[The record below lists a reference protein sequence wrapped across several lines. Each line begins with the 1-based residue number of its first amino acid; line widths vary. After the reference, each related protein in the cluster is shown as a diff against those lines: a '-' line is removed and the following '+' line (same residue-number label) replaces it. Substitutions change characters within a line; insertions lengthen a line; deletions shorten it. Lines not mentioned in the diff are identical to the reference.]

1 MRRQQIYQP
10 IAAHGV
16 GNADLMVVAGV
27 ADVVIDRW
35 QLSDYIRAVTSEVRP
50 EPRKMR
56 PEPLEGRPDGLAQHA
71 NLPSGNTPMAPNDA
85 FFAYLD
91 SCEVRQELGVVVELG
106 RRPDGTMPGL
116 SEIRAEI
123 SRGFRDLP
131 AMRRGLVR
139 TTRPAW
145 RLYPEASFDRQ
156 VRDLVPQP
164 PISGQTPHERL
175 LAAVTAFLSEP
186 LPDDGPAWCAGL
198 IQDPETART
207 LVAIKLHH
215 SVADG
220 LAALPILDRVF
231 GGNTAAGF
239 ASSAPAIAKPR
250 QAMDWEPFATRLR
263 SWARMVS
270 GVASLAAHA
279 PARRQPLTRGPVS
292 QRRVLV
298 AWDAPRTD
306 FLSAARRLRV
316 RPHELAL
323 GLMAE
328 ALSRLLV
335 PAGLVDTDSPLRVMV
350 PTTVRGRG
358 DRLLGN
364 KTGAIA
370 VDLPLEPM
378 TFRCRLDKIIA
389 PTRRSA
395 RRGEPDAAY
404 AVMRAA
410 GRLPPRLH
418 AAVARRIYHR
428 RFFHAILTYLPG
440 PRQPHRLADAPVRAV
455 YPILPLA
462 PTVPLTAGLLT
473 FGPTACVG
481 VQLDASLNLGP
492 GHVRQA
498 LDNAWSAVA
507 RGEGPTSTTYSDA
520 PHEDPR

>member
-1 MRRQQIYQP
+1 
-10 IAAHGV
+10 
-16 GNADLMVVAGV
+16 
-27 ADVVIDRW
+27 
-35 QLSDYIRAVTSEVRP
+35 
-50 EPRKMR
+50 
-56 PEPLEGRPDGLAQHA
+56 
-71 NLPSGNTPMAPNDA
+71 MAPNDA

-91 SCEVRQELGVVVELG
+91 TREVRQELGVVIELG
-106 RRPDGTMPGL
+106 PGPDGTVPAL
-116 SEIRAEI
+116 SEMRAAI
-123 SRGFRDLP
+123 IRGFRDLP

-145 RLYPEASFDRQ
+145 RLYSEANFDRQ
-156 VRDLVPQP
+156 VRDLVPP
-164 PISGQTPHERL
+164 APIPGQAPQQRL
-175 LAAVTAFLSEP
+175 LSAVTAFWSEP
-186 LPDDGPAWCAGL
+186 LPEGGPSWCAGL
-198 IQDPETART
+198 VQDPEIGRS

-220 LAALPILDRVF
+220 LAALPILDPLF
-231 GGNTAAGF
+231 GGNTATGF

-250 QAMDWEPFATRLR
+250 QAKDREPFATRLR
-263 SWARMVS
+263 TWAGMIS
-270 GVASLAAHA
+270 GLASLATHA
-279 PARRQPLTRGPVS
+279 PARRQPLTDRPVS

-298 AWDAPRTD
+298 TWDAPRGD

-335 PAGLVDTDSPLRVMV
+335 PAGLVDTDVPLRVMV

-364 KTGAIA
+364 KTGAIG

-378 TFRCRLDKIIA
+378 TLRSRLDKITGA
-389 PTRRSA
+389 TRRSA
-395 RRGEPDAAY
+395 RRREPQAAY
-404 AVMRAA
+404 AMMRLA

-440 PRQPHRLADAPVRAV
+440 PRQPRWLADAPVRAV

-473 FGPTACVG
+473 FGAAACVG

-498 LDNAWSAVA
+498 LDGAWSAVT
-507 RGEGPTSTTYSDA
+507 RGEGPTSTTYSD
-520 PHEDPR
+520 PPQEDPR

>member
-1 MRRQQIYQP
+1 
-10 IAAHGV
+10 
-16 GNADLMVVAGV
+16 
-27 ADVVIDRW
+27 
-35 QLSDYIRAVTSEVRP
+35 
-50 EPRKMR
+50 MR
-56 PEPLEGRPDGLAQHA
+56 PEPLEGCPDGLAQLA

-106 RRPDGTMPGL
+106 RRPDGTMPRL

-123 SRGFRDLP
+123 IRGFRDLP
-131 AMRRGLVR
+131 AMHRGLVR

-145 RLYPEASFDRQ
+145 RLYPEASLDRQ
-156 VRDLVPQP
+156 VRDLPQP
-164 PISGQTPHERL
+164 PISGQAPHQRL

-186 LPDDGPAWCAGL
+186 LPNDGPAWCAGL
-198 IQDPETART
+198 IQDPVTGRS
-207 LVAIKLHH
+207 LVEIKLHH

-220 LAALPILDRVF
+220 LAALPILDRAF

-270 GVASLAAHA
+270 GLASLASHA
-279 PARRQPLTRGPVS
+279 PARRQPFTDRPVS
-292 QRRVLV
+292 QHRVLV
-298 AWDAPRTD
+298 TWDAPRSD
-306 FLSAARRLRV
+306 FLSAGRRLRI

-335 PAGLVDTDSPLRVMV
+335 PAGLVDTDVPLRVMV

-378 TFRCRLDKIIA
+378 TLRSRLDKIIA
-389 PTRRSA
+389 ATRRSA
-395 RRGEPDAAY
+395 HRGEPQAAY

-440 PRQPHRLADAPVRAV
+440 PRQPRRLAGASVHAV

-462 PTVPLTAGLLT
+462 PTIPLTAGLLT

-481 VQLDASLNLGP
+481 LQLDASLNLGP
-492 GHVRQA
+492 GRVRQA
-498 LDNAWSAVA
+498 LDDAWNAVA

-520 PHEDPR
+520 PQEDPR

>member
-1 MRRQQIYQP
+1 M
-10 IAAHGV
+10 
-16 GNADLMVVAGV
+16 
-27 ADVVIDRW
+27 
-35 QLSDYIRAVTSEVRP
+35 
-50 EPRKMR
+50 
-56 PEPLEGRPDGLAQHA
+56 
-71 NLPSGNTPMAPNDA
+71 
-85 FFAYLD
+85 
-91 SCEVRQELGVVVELG
+91 
-106 RRPDGTMPGL
+106 
-116 SEIRAEI
+116 
-123 SRGFRDLP
+123 
-131 AMRRGLVR
+131 
-139 TTRPAW
+139 
-145 RLYPEASFDRQ
+145 
-156 VRDLVPQP
+156 
-164 PISGQTPHERL
+164 
-175 LAAVTAFLSEP
+175 SEP
-186 LPDDGPAWCAGL
+186 LPNEGPAWCAGL
-198 IQDPETART
+198 IQDPETGRT

-250 QAMDWEPFATRLR
+250 QAKDREPFATRLR
-263 SWARMVS
+263 TWSGMIS

-279 PARRQPLTRGPVS
+279 PARHQPLTGGPVS

-335 PAGLVDTDSPLRVMV
+335 PARLVGTDSTLRVMV

-378 TFRCRLDKIIA
+378 TFRSRLDKIVA
-389 PTRRSA
+389 ATRRSA
-395 RRGEPDAAY
+395 RRGEPQAAY
-404 AVMRAA
+404 AVMCAA

-440 PRQPHRLADAPVRAV
+440 PRQPRWLANAPVRAV

-481 VQLDASLNLGP
+481 LQLDASLNLGP
-492 GHVRQA
+492 GHVQQA
-498 LDNAWSAVA
+498 LDGAWSAVA
-507 RGEGPTSTTYSDA
+507 RGEHPISTFSDA
-520 PHEDPR
+520 PQEDPR